1 MNYFCPYCDT
11 GFEEYDEMENHAETC
26 EKKPFPTFK
35 EVEVDGEIKQLSYI
49 TYKQDPAD
57 VDRSVLYSMSDTTIA
72 HLIQTYGYPVN
83 SFSVEAGAY
92 RKVADNC
99 PHCEKITDEDRWM
112 KPPNLV
118 EICAADDRF
127 TVDTFTDEMFSAIS
141 ECPKCGKK
149 SVRHILYN
157 SLMYYEWIDHRQIID
172 WLVERKVVVERLVK

>member
-1 MNYFCPYCDT
+1 MNYFCPYCDK
-11 GFEEYDEMENHAETC
+11 GFEEYEELEDHMNSC
-26 EKKPFPTFK
+26 EKKPLPITK
-35 EVEVDGEIKQLSYI
+35 KVKVNEEIKELPYI

-57 VDRSVLYSMSDTTIA
+57 VDKSVLYSTSDTTIT

-149 SVRHILYN
+149 SVRHIFYGP
-157 SLMYYEWIDHRQIID
+157 LMYYEWIDHRKIID
-172 WLVERKVVVERLVK
+172 WLVERKVVVERV